1 MRNMFVALL
10 MLAASPAI
18 AQDKEKLS
26 ATDLTVRTALTFKV
40 ADSAVQKLLPAGFEL
55 NSPTAGPSKG
65 SNLNVTL
72 IDYLMVQDPEGKPL
86 PPRSTIAMSVPA
98 KKIATGEGVAV
109 VFGGFIPQAGVPG
122 PYSVFGSAKITV
134 DRRSR
139 TDADGKSYAER
150 PLHRAPSRFGTAK
163 INIDRRSRID
173 ADGKSIIEESW
184 EAIPDDGGALAI
196 QLQFTRGDLARSKAA
211 PKIHSAAKPDFYRI
225 YQFEQAADVVRSA
238 PSGIDR
244 VSKLSIKATGPRL
257 APLFDG
263 SEQLISIT
271 SIPFYSR
278 SIFVPAT

>member
-10 MLAASPAI
+10 MLAAVPAV

-26 ATDLTVRTALTFKV
+26 AIDLTVRTALTFKV
-40 ADSAVQKLLPAGFEL
+40 ADSALLQKLLPAGFEL

-65 SNLNVTL
+65 SNLNLTL

-98 KKIATGEGVAV
+98 KKPATGEAVTV

-122 PYSVFGSAKITV
+122 PYFVFGPAKV
-134 DRRSR
+134 
-139 TDADGKSYAER
+139 
-150 PLHRAPSRFGTAK
+150 
-163 INIDRRSRID
+163 NIDRRSHTD
-173 ADGKSIIEESW
+173 AEGKSTIEESW
-184 EAIPDDGGALAI
+184 QAILDDGGTLEV
-196 QLQFTRGDLARSKAA
+196 QLQFTRGELTRSKAA
-211 PKIHSAAKPDFYRI
+211 PKIHSAAKPEFYRI
-225 YQFEQAADVVRSA
+225 YQFEQAADVVRSM
-238 PSGIDR
+238 PNGIDR

-278 SIFVPAT
+278 SIYVPAI

>member
-40 ADSAVQKLLPAGFEL
+40 ADAAVQKLLPAGFEL

-65 SNLNVTL
+65 SNLGITL

-86 PPRSTIAMSVPA
+86 APRTTVAMTIPA
-98 KKIATGEGVAV
+98 KTTASGEAVAV
-109 VFGGFIPQAGVPG
+109 VFGGFIAQSAVPG
-122 PYSVFGSAKITV
+122 PYFVFVPAKISV
-134 DRRSR
+134 ERRSH
-139 TDADGKSYAER
+139 T
-150 PLHRAPSRFGTAK
+150 
-163 INIDRRSRID
+163 D
-173 ADGKSIIEESW
+173 ADGKSIIEETW
-184 EAIPDDGGALAI
+184 EAIADNGGALDVR
-196 QLQFTRGDLARSKAA
+196 LQFVRGVPARGKAEA
-211 PKIHSAAKPDFYRI
+211 KIHSAAKPEFYRI
-225 YQFEQAADVVRSA
+225 YRFEQAADVVRSTA
-238 PSGIDR
+238 TGIDR
-244 VSKLSIKATGPRL
+244 ASKFSIKATGPRL

-278 SIFVPAT
+278 SIYVAAL